1 MINLCLFC
9 TPAPSFCF
17 LALAGYLLLKAMEEE
32 TPIIGCLDKNHVKQ
46 YEVEMKEN
54 RLSSCLFDNSNL
66 HQTQS

>member
-9 TPAPSFCF
+9 TLAPSFCF

-32 TPIIGCLDKNHVKQ
+32 TLIIGCLDKNHVEQ
-46 YEVEMKEN
+46 YEVEMKN

-66 HQTQS
+66 QTLT

>member
-32 TPIIGCLDKNHVKQ
+32 TLIIGCLDKNHVEQ
-46 YEVEMKEN
+46 YEVEMKN
-54 RLSSCLFDNSNL
+54 
-66 HQTQS
+66 